1 MIVKS
6 TEEQSETEAA
16 AAACS
21 QIVYKDVTH
30 DHQRHFTADGAKI
43 ILLDN

>member
-6 TEEQSETEAA
+6 AEEQSEAEA

-21 QIVYKDVTH
+21 QVVYKHVTR
-30 DHQRHFTADGAKI
+30 DHQRHFTADDAKI
-43 ILLDN
+43 IPLAN